1 MDETLDALLS
11 FVADRLGEAKQ
22 LTLCVRNDD
31 VFRDHRVPMCHHT
44 GSFASCSS
52 LAKLIHKPSAR
63 NKQYLR
69 RVLFL

>member
-1 MDETLDALLS
+1 MDETLDALVP

-44 GSFASCSS
+44 DSFARRSS
-52 LAKLIHKPSAR
+52 LDKLIHKPSAR

>member
-31 VFRDHRVPMCHHT
+31 VFRDHRVPMYHHT
-44 GSFASCSS
+44 E
-52 LAKLIHKPSAR
+52 
-63 NKQYLR
+63 
-69 RVLFL
+69 LFREMQFVSQTDP